1 MCPIFFPPG
10 VSITIPLLK
19 GTKHLPHPV
28 RIMAI
33 LNMTPDSFS
42 DGGQCLKEGVLQAK
56 IERLIADGADIIDIG
71 GESTRPFS
79 RPVSALEEM
88 ARILPAV
95 RMVRRYSDLPISI
108 DTSKASVAQ
117 AALDAGADII
127 NDISALRGD
136 KGMLALCQQ
145 YEGPVILMHMQ
156 GEPGSMQRAPA
167 YTDVVAEVV
176 AFFDERIAWVEAQ
189 GIDRQRIVL
198 DPGLGFGK
206 TLEHNLSILRN
217 LKALQVHGCPLLIG
231 HSRKS
236 FLGELLDIP
245 VEERDCP
252 TAVLAALCAWQ
263 GVDILRVHNVHLAR
277 QAVQLA
283 SACWPDEKN
292 QFGKTVS
299 SLDTAKR

>member
-1 MCPIFFPPG
+1 MP
-10 VSITIPLLK
+10 
-19 GTKHLPHPV
+19 LPHPV

-42 DGGQCLKEGVLQAK
+42 DGGQCLNEAALQAK
-56 IERLIADGADIIDIG
+56 IERIIADGADIIDIG

-79 RPVSALEEM
+79 QAVSAKEEV

-95 RMVRRYSDLPISI
+95 RMVRRCSDLPISI

-136 KGMLALCQQ
+136 KAMPALCRQHD
-145 YEGPVILMHMQ
+145 GPIILMHMQ
-156 GEPGSMQRAPA
+156 GEPGNMQRAPA
-167 YTDVVAEVV
+167 YTDVVAEIA
-176 AFFDERIAWVEAQ
+176 AFFEERIAYAEAH
-189 GIDRQRIVL
+189 GIDRGRILL

-206 TLEHNLSILRN
+206 TLEHNLTILRN
-217 LKALQVHGCPLLIG
+217 LAALRVHACPLLIG

-252 TAVLAALCAWQ
+252 TAVLCALCAWQ
-263 GVDILRVHNVHLAR
+263 GVDILRVHNVRLAR
-277 QAVQLA
+277 QALNLA
-283 SACWPDEKN
+283 SACWPDEK
-292 QFGKTVS
+292 KSV
-299 SLDTAKR
+299 RRR